1 MKFLLLSSMRN
12 HLGRLLATALAVVL
26 SVAFIVTTLITMA
39 SYTDSITKSLTAELA
54 NTDVWVGPQPNA
66 LNNELERKLVK
77 DVEKIRELPG
87 VAAVSPRTMAMGEV
101 NHDGRR
107 SNARL
112 LAQVDPSLQ
121 WNSLAQGEWPTKP
134 DEVSISEGT
143 AETMKVSVGDKM
155 VVTPLGVS
163 KPVTVRVVGIT
174 SGSSAMD
181 MGIPVLTLTHE
192 GLAALQSPTM
202 ATTELLV
209 HATPGTTTPELVS
222 SIKQTV
228 SDENLQVLTREEAAD
243 RQRTEERR
251 LGKEC
256 IPR

>member
-121 WNSLAQGEWPTKP
+121 WNSLAQGTWPTKP

-143 AETMKVSVGDKM
+143 AETMKVSVGDTM
-155 VVTPLGVS
+155 VITPLGVS

-174 SGSSAMD
+174 SGSSAM
-181 MGIPVLTLTHE
+181 GLTASAE
-192 GLAALQSPTM
+192 
-202 ATTELLV
+202 
-209 HATPGTTTPELVS
+209 
-222 SIKQTV
+222 K
-228 SDENLQVLTREEAAD
+228 
-243 RQRTEERR
+243 
-251 LGKEC
+251 
-256 IPR
+256 